1 MNKNITLKDI
11 TKLIKENLLLII
23 SMIIVFGL
31 LSFVIS
37 QFIITPKYEATSQV
51 IINQKKGNQDNIYK
65 NPNEVQTN
73 IQLVKTYSDIINS
86 NEIKSKALEEAKI
99 SNSKQNLNG
108 ISISSEENS
117 QIIKINVLHKN
128 PKVATKIANN
138 IANLSKNEIKKVMGI
153 DNLSILS
160 NATNEQVK
168 TPSTPNKTLNTILGL
183 LLGLVIALLIII
195 VKFLLNNKISTEKEV
210 ENLLS
215 LPTIGKISDLG
226 DKKNAK
232 PTK

>member
-1 MNKNITLKDI
+1 MNKNITLRDI
-11 TKLIKENLLLII
+11 TKLIKENLLLIV
-23 SMIIVFGL
+23 SMVIIFGV
-31 LSFVIS
+31 LSFLIS

-51 IINQKKGNQDNIYK
+51 IINQKKGNQDSLYK

-73 IQLVKTYSDIINS
+73 IQLIKTYSDIINS
-86 NEIKSKALEEAKI
+86 NDIKAKALKK
-99 SNSKQNLNG
+99 SNLNNSKENLNG

-128 PKVATKIANN
+128 PKSAVKIANN
-138 IANLSKNEIKKVMGI
+138 IANLSKSEIKKVMGI

-168 TPSTPNKTLNTILGL
+168 KPASPNKILNTIIGL

-195 VKFLLNNKISTEKEV
+195 IKFLLNNKISTEKEV

-226 DKKNAK
+226 DSKNEQK
-232 PTK
+232 TK